1 MVGPICYL
9 SYSGGSDKR
18 SSGLRLLRQA
28 AEHVPVWAMCG
39 DALIKNIAVCMHT
52 CVQAPVCAR
61 VHVCGVYVHC
71 ACVCTGVWVCISV
84 TLLSMAGIT
93 PMTGP
98 EANWGSKGFI
108 SCYISMS
115 QVDY

>member
-1 MVGPICYL
+1 MVGHICYL

-39 DALIKNIAVCMHT
+39 DTLIKNIAVCMHT
-52 CVQAPVCAR
+52 CVQASVC
-61 VHVCGVYVHC
+61 VHVCTCVVDMCIVHVC
-71 ACVCTGVWVCISV
+71 ALVWVCISV

-108 SCYISMS
+108 SCYISM
-115 QVDY
+115 